1 MMPALYKN
9 DDSSNGA
16 FTLAEVL
23 VAIGVA
29 TLFGLAAF
37 ATNERLLIA
46 LKAQKESTAAS
57 MMLQERMEGFR
68 ALAYSDASS
77 SQPGSSPCASPCASP
92 VLTAA
97 NIVQIPTVSEAGLG
111 TVNNLAEKVTVSGY
125 LLAPSGT
132 PSTHTN
138 QWMRNSSNPTGNQL
152 DTNTSL
158 ATNYDLIKVDIELK
172 WTGTDGRS
180 RTRDLSAVFG
190 KGNIGQ

>member
-1 MMPALYKN
+1 MMHGLYKN
-9 DDSSNGA
+9 DDSGNGA

-46 LKAQKESTAAS
+46 LKAQKESTAAG
-57 MMLQERMEGFR
+57 MMLQERMESFR

-92 VLTAA
+92 VLTGA
-97 NIVQIPTVSEAGLG
+97 NIVQTPTVSEAGLG
-111 TVNNLAEKVTVSGY
+111 TVNNLTEKVTVSGY

-132 PSTHTN
+132 ASTHTN
-138 QWMRNSSNPTGNQL
+138 QWVRNSSNPTGNQL

-158 ATNYDLIKVDIELK
+158 ATNYDLIKVDISLN

>member
-1 MMPALYKN
+1 MMHGLYKN
-9 DDSSNGA
+9 DDSGNGA

-37 ATNERLLIA
+37 ATNERLLMA
-46 LKAQKESTAAS
+46 LKAQKEGTAAS
-57 MMLQERMEGFR
+57 MMLQERMESFR

-97 NIVQIPTVSEAGLG
+97 NIVQTPTVSEAGLG
-111 TVNNLAEKVTVSGY
+111 TVNNLTEKVTVSGY

-132 PSTHTN
+132 SSTHTN
-138 QWMRNSSNPTGNQL
+138 QWVRNSSNPTGNQL

-158 ATNYDLIKVDIELK
+158 ATNYDLIKVDISLK
-172 WTGTDGRS
+172 WTSTDGRN
-180 RTRDLSAVFG
+180 RTRDLSAIFG

>member
-97 NIVQIPTVSEAGLG
+97 NIVQTPTVSEAVLC
-111 TVNNLAEKVTVSGY
+111 TVTTLTEKVTVSGY

-132 PSTHTN
+132 PS
-138 QWMRNSSNPTGNQL
+138 
-152 DTNTSL
+152 
-158 ATNYDLIKVDIELK
+158 
-172 WTGTDGRS
+172 
-180 RTRDLSAVFG
+180 
-190 KGNIGQ
+190 